1 MEFARS
7 PLWLGTMLLL
17 VLAEAS
23 WRLAS
28 RRGYDGRAA
37 LTTLGLMIGNI
48 PFAVL
53 NTLVV
58 GSIFSLAARLTPLHW
73 PASHWPTWV
82 AGFVAVEFAY
92 YWFHRASHRIRWMWA
107 THSVHHS
114 AEQMT
119 LLASLR
125 LGWTNLFSAGWL
137 VYLPLVLLG
146 LPPFVLVALLTLNLR
161 YQFFLH
167 TEAVG
172 RLGPAEWVFNTPAH
186 HRLHHASNEAYVDRN
201 YGGILIVFDRLFG
214 TLAIERTHEP
224 IRYGLAHRPPTRNPV
239 KLAFR
244 EWAGI
249 FVDAF
254 AARTPG
260 SLARSLFA
268 PPGNLRNPK

>member
-1 MEFARS
+1 MEFTRS

-17 VLAEAS
+17 VLAEAG
-23 WRLAS
+23 WRLAN
-28 RRGYDGRAA
+28 RRGYDGHAA
-37 LTTLGLMIGNI
+37 ITTLGLVLGNI
-48 PFAVL
+48 PFALL
-53 NTLVV
+53 NSAVV
-58 GSIFSLAARLTPLHW
+58 GSIFLGAARMTPLHW
-73 PASHWPTWV
+73 PASHWLTWV

-146 LPPFVLVALLTLNLR
+146 MPPFVLVALLTLNLR

-172 RLGPAEWVFNTPAH
+172 RLGPLEWVFNTPAH
-186 HRLHHASNEAYVDRN
+186 HRLHHASNEAYIDKN
-201 YGGILIVFDRLFG
+201 YGGMLILFDRLFG
-214 TLAIERTHEP
+214 TLAVERAGEP
-224 IRYGLAHRPPTRNPV
+224 IRYGLAHREPTRNPFR
-239 KLAFR
+239 LAFR
-244 EWAGI
+244 EWAMMLREAG
-249 FVDAF
+249 
-254 AARTPG
+254 AARG
-260 SLARSLFA
+260 
-268 PPGNLRNPK
+268 LRAKATALVAMPQTKEL